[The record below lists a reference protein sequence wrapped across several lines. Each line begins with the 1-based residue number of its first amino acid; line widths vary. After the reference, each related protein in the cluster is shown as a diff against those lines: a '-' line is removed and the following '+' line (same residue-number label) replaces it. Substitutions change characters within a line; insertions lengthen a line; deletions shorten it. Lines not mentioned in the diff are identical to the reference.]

1 MLQGCLVRGLF
12 FVVVDVK
19 KNNKKI
25 CSKENA
31 MLILPGKTLLYRKR
45 GNLPPA
51 TPVFKDLLQVHL
63 GMMRGEKKISA
74 AFHFKKRIE
83 EPTFFSTK
91 NPVSS

>member
-19 KNNKKI
+19 KNLKI

-63 GMMRGEKKISA
+63 GMMRGEKNKCCISFQEKDRGA
-74 AFHFKKRIE
+74 HFLLHQK
-83 EPTFFSTK
+83 PC
-91 NPVSS
+91 

>member
-19 KNNKKI
+19 KNLKI

-63 GMMRGEKKISA
+63 GMMRGEKK
-74 AFHFKKRIE
+74 
-83 EPTFFSTK
+83 
-91 NPVSS
+91 